1 MPDEATSTPE
11 AAPEDVQ
18 GATTDE
24 QPSDTLGEPG
34 KKALEAERK
43 ARREAEKQLREFR
56 DRLTAMEEAQNK
68 TAEERA
74 ALEQQR
80 ELEKAAL
87 AKANERI
94 LAAELRAAATG
105 KLADPTDALTFIDRS
120 GFEVG
125 DDGSVDSDAISAAIA
140 DLVSKKPY
148 LAARRDDPGPGSADG
163 GARDVSRPRQ
173 WTRED
178 LAKARKEG
186 RYADVDK
193 ARRDGLLRDVLAGA
207 DT

>member
-1 MPDEATSTPE
+1 MSEQDSTTTE

-43 ARREAEKQLREFR
+43 ARREAEKQLRDFQS
-56 DRLTAMEEAQNK
+56 RLAAMEEAQNK

-74 ALEQQR
+74 ALEKQR
-80 ELEKAAL
+80 ELEQAAL

-125 DDGSVDSDAISAAIA
+125 DDGSVDADAISDAIA

-148 LAARRDDPGPGSADG
+148 LAARREDPGPGSADG

-173 WTRED
+173 WTREEV
-178 LAKARKEG
+178 AKARKEG
-186 RYADVDK
+186 RYADIDQ
-193 ARRDGLLRDVLAGA
+193 ARHDGLLRDVLAGA

>member
-1 MPDEATSTPE
+1 MSEQDTTTE

-24 QPSDTLGEPG
+24 TPSDLGDPG
-34 KKALEAERK
+34 KKALAAERQ
-43 ARREAEKQLREFR
+43 ARREAEKQLREFQN
-56 DRLTAMEEAQNK
+56 RLSAMEEAQNK

-74 ALEQQR
+74 ALEKQR
-80 ELEKAAL
+80 ELEQAAL

-125 DDGSVDSDAISAAIA
+125 DDGAVDADAISAAIA

-148 LAARRDDPGPGSADG
+148 LAARSEPVVGSADG

-173 WTRED
+173 WTRD
-178 LAKARKEG
+178 DVAKARREG
-186 RYADVDK
+186 RFAEIEK
-193 ARRDGLLRDVLAGA
+193 ARTEGLMRDLFAGV